1 MIWRQICRPII
12 DVVAILVLNDD
23 LRDFGNYLICKPE
36 IFVSTFLYLSD
47 SEFVSLLHVVFE

>member
-1 MIWRQICRPII
+1 MIWRQVCWRYIYVSAI
-12 DVVAILVLNDD
+12 VVLDDD
-23 LRDFGNYLICKPE
+23 LRDSGSYVICKPE